1 MKYTR
6 LEIPEL
12 ILCEPMIHE
21 DERGFVY
28 ESFKKQSFDE
38 FLGFKV
44 DFCQDNILFNKYG
57 VIRALHTNT
66 LNFAQSKLVSVLQGK
81 ILDVAVDFRLRSP
94 TFGKYVSIE
103 LDSSENKQL
112 FIPRGF
118 LHGFSVLSEDAIVN
132 IKIDRYFAAGESIG
146 VRYDDKYLNIDW
158 KIKKENIILGEGDK
172 NLKSFKEVKSPFMYD
187 DNLYKTITKE

>member
-6 LEIPEL
+6 LEIPDL
-12 ILCEPMIHE
+12 VLCEPKIHE
-21 DERGFVY
+21 DNRGVVF
-28 ESFKKQSFDE
+28 EAFKKDSFNN
-38 FLGFKV
+38 FLGFEV
-44 DFCQDNILFNKYG
+44 DFCQDNISYSKYG
-57 VIRALHTNT
+57 VIRGLHTNT
-66 LNFAQSKLVSVLQGK
+66 LDFAQSKLVSVLQGK
-81 ILDVAVDFRLRSP
+81 ILDVAVDFRVGSP
-94 TFGKYVSIE
+94 SFGKVISLE
-103 LDSSENKQL
+103 LDSFENKQL

-118 LHGFSVLSEDAIVN
+118 LHGFSVLSQDAIVN
-132 IKIDRYFAAGESIG
+132 IKIDRYFAATESIG

>member
-1 MKYTR
+1 MRYKR

-12 ILCEPMIHE
+12 ILCEPTLHK
-21 DERGFVY
+21 DNRGFVF
-28 ESFKKQSFDE
+28 EAFKKESFDE
-38 FLGFKV
+38 FVGFEI
-44 DFCQDNILFNKYG
+44 DFCQDNISYSKYG
-57 VIRALHTNT
+57 VIRGLHTNS
-66 LNFAQSKLVSVLQGK
+66 LNHAQSKLVSVLQGK
-81 ILDVAVDFRLRSP
+81 ILDVAVDFRVGSP
-94 TFGKYVSIE
+94 TFGRAISVE
-103 LDSSENKQL
+103 LDSIENKQL

>member
-12 ILCEPMIHE
+12 ILCEPLIHK
-21 DERGFVY
+21 DERGFVF
-28 ESFKKQSFDE
+28 ESFKKESFDD

-66 LNFAQSKLVSVLQGK
+66 LNFAQSKLVSVLRGK

-94 TFGKYVSIE
+94 TFGKHISVE

-112 FIPRGF
+112 FVPRGF
-118 LHGFSVLSEDAIVN
+118 LHGFSVLSPDALVM
-132 IKIDRYFAAGESIG
+132 IKIDRYFAAGEGLG
-146 VRYDDKYLNIDW
+146 VRYDDENLNIDW
-158 KIKKENIILGEGDK
+158 KIPKNSRILSKTDQE
-172 NLKSFKEVKSPFMYD
+172 LPSFNEILSPFDY
-187 DNLYKTITKE
+187 NGKLY

>member
-12 ILCEPMIHE
+12 ILCEPLIHK

-28 ESFKKQSFDE
+28 ESFKKESFDE
-38 FLGFKV
+38 FLGFNV

-66 LNFAQSKLVSVLQGK
+66 LNFAQSKLVSVLHGK
-81 ILDVAVDFRLRSP
+81 IIDVVVDFRLRSP
-94 TFGKYVSIE
+94 TFGKHISVE
-103 LDSSENKQL
+103 LDSIENKQL
-112 FIPRGF
+112 FVPRGF
-118 LHGFSVLSEDAIVN
+118 LHGFSVLSPDALVM

-146 VRYDDKYLNIDW
+146 VKYDDENLDIDW
-158 KIKKENIILGEGDK
+158 KIPKDLEILSDGDK
-172 NLKSFKEVKSPFMYD
+172 KLLNFNSFSSPFNY
-187 DNLYKTITKE
+187 NTKLY

>member
-1 MKYTR
+1 MRYKR

-12 ILCEPMIHE
+12 ILCEPTLHK
-21 DERGFVY
+21 DNRGFVF
-28 ESFKKQSFDE
+28 EAFNKESFDE
-38 FLGFKV
+38 FVGFEV
-44 DFCQDNILFNKYG
+44 DFCQDNISYSKYG
-57 VIRALHTNT
+57 VIRGLHTNS
-66 LNFAQSKLVSVLQGK
+66 LNHAQSKLVSVLQGK
-81 ILDVAVDFRLRSP
+81 ILDVAVDFRVRSP
-94 TFGKYVSIE
+94 SFGKVISVE
-103 LDSSENKQL
+103 LDSFENKQL

-118 LHGFSVLSEDAIVN
+118 LHGFSVLSQDAVVN
-132 IKIDRYFAAGESIG
+132 IKIDRYFAATESIG

>member
-1 MKYTR
+1 MRYKR

-12 ILCEPMIHE
+12 ILCEPTLHK
-21 DERGFVY
+21 DNRGFVF
-28 ESFKKQSFDE
+28 EAFKKESFDE
-38 FLGFKV
+38 FVGFEI
-44 DFCQDNILFNKYG
+44 DFCQDNISYSKYG
-57 VIRALHTNT
+57 VIRGLHTNS
-66 LNFAQSKLVSVLQGK
+66 LNHAQSKLVSVLQGK
-81 ILDVAVDFRLRSP
+81 ILDVAVDFRVGSP
-94 TFGKYVSIE
+94 TFGRAISVE
-103 LDSSENKQL
+103 LDSIENKQL

-158 KIKKENIILGEGDK
+158 KIKKEDMILGEGDK